1 VAVAP
6 GLKNEPTTELLRR
19 LLDRF
24 QSLLDKQIELAKQ
37 ELRED
42 LRRVLGGGKMLG
54 FSIALLVIAGIS
66 LLHFVFLLVDTF
78 IPGRWG
84 WAAALVCTVLFGI
97 LGAVLLGRGIEQVKV
112 KPLDRTIETLKE
124 DAEWARHQ
132 LTLNGKSSRSE
143 EKSPQPSAS

>member
-1 VAVAP
+1 
-6 GLKNEPTTELLRR
+6 
-19 LLDRF
+19 
-24 QSLLDKQIELAKQ
+24 
-37 ELRED
+37 
-42 LRRVLGGGKMLG
+42 M
-54 FSIALLVIAGIS
+54 

-97 LGAVLLGRGIEQVKV
+97 LGAVLLGRGLQQVKV